1 MKRQAL
7 LLSLLFTSF
16 IVLEAQRKNPDY
28 VDYVERYKDIAISN
42 SKKYKIPASI
52 TLAQGLLESGAGKGR
67 LAKEGN
73 NHFGIKCHSD
83 WSGRRIYHNDD
94 EIGECFRRYRHA
106 DESFSD
112 HAKFLSQRSRYAFL
126 FDYRPTDY
134 KAWANGLS
142 KAGYATDKSYPSKL
156 IRLIEDY
163 ELHKYDKGGS
173 LSRPNREDKETV
185 IMRESFINQGLLY
198 VEAKRGES
206 IDEVAKEIGISRKRL
221 CKYNELPSGYTFEGG
236 EIIYL
241 EKKSKKSKGADF
253 YHTIIGG
260 ESIYFVSQKY
270 GITLKGL
277 YKLND
282 FAGDYIPKEGDSIRI
297 R

>member
-1 MKRQAL
+1 MKRHTL
-7 LLSLLFTSF
+7 LLSLLLAS
-16 IVLEAQRKNPDY
+16 VSVVEAQRKNPDY
-28 VDYVERYKDIAISN
+28 VDYVEKYKDIAISN

-94 EIGECFRRYRHA
+94 AIGECFRRYRHA

-112 HAKFLSQRSRYAFL
+112 HAKFLSERSRYSFL
-126 FDYRPTDY
+126 FDYRPNDY

-163 ELHKYDKGGS
+163 ELHKYDRGGS
-173 LSRPNREDKETV
+173 LSRPNREEKEPSVT
-185 IMRESFINQGLLY
+185 RESFLNQGLLY
-198 VEAKRGES
+198 VEAKRGET
-206 IDEVAKEIGISRKRL
+206 IEQVAKEIGISRKRL
-221 CKYNELPSGYTFEGG
+221 CKYNELPSGYTFDGG

-241 EKKSKKSKGADF
+241 EKKMKRSKSLDF
-253 YHTIIGG
+253 YHTLGAG

-270 GITLKGL
+270 GITLKSL

-282 FAGDYIPKEGDSIRI
+282 FGDDYMPNEGDSIRI